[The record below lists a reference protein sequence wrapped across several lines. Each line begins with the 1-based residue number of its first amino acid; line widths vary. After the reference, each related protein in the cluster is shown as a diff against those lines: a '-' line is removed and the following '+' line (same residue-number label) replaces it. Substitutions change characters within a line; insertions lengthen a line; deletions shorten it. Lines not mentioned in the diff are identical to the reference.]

1 MSFSSDI
8 KTELSKLNNLK
19 NKSEVYAEFLGYLVS
34 ANISFEKNNC
44 KFATENEYNINRFTK
59 LLDNAEIDNYKID
72 IQGKN
77 YIVTFKNIINISIDL
92 LEKNLK
98 MDECKKAFVRG
109 AFLGGGSVNNPQNK
123 YHLEIMLYSNE
134 FSNFMLKILESYN
147 IKSKILNDDKHI
159 IIYIKEGEE
168 ISKFLALIGAS
179 SGVLKFEETRVIRDM
194 KNNVNRI
201 VNCETANLNRTIGTS
216 VEQIENIKKLKKNG
230 KFTSLSD
237 DLKEISKLREEN
249 PDATL
254 EELGNMLEKPI
265 SKSSVNYRFKKIK
278 LEAEK

>member
-134 FSNFMLKILESYN
+134 FSNFMLKILEIYN

>member
-134 FSNFMLKILESYN
+134 FSNFMLKTLEIYN